1 VTAPRDFTRAQ
12 ETVLQKYSSG
22 ALHEA
27 ALVEFAK
34 THKYEELV
42 AALSL
47 LCSAPI
53 EVIDSL
59 MCSPRNDGLLVPC
72 RVAKLRW
79 STVDAILNNKFG
91 HHSLTNFDREVL
103 SADYARL
110 SQTTAQQVLGFWQ
123 ARAANSH
130 QKH

>member
-1 VTAPRDFTRAQ
+1 
-12 ETVLQKYSSG
+12 
-22 ALHEA
+22 
-27 ALVEFAK
+27 
-34 THKYEELV
+34 
-42 AALSL
+42 
-47 LCSAPI
+47 
-53 EVIDSL
+53 
-59 MCSPRNDGLLVPC
+59 
-72 RVAKLRW
+72 
-79 STVDAILNNKFG
+79 VDAILNNKFG